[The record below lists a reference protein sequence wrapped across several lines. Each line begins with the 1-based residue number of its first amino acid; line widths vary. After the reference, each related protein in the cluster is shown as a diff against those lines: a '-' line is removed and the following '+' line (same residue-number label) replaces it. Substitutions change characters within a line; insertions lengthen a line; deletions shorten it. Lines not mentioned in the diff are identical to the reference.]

1 MSLYRELFMISGVR
15 GQLMVRQ
22 AACRRRLSPEAR
34 LNEWKLFRANGA
46 KEQGERKEC
55 EERVKVSR
63 VLNAVLDSPSGPP
76 RLLLPPPTSSPL
88 PRPAVVP
95 PSSPAPPGLFHIIF
109 MLKDS
114 ERKIFVPKARNT
126 TQQLLLH
133 PKKHP
138 DPAEPPS
145 SPLPAVSSSSAR
157 SLDLQNLSRTSAE
170 PQDNSAVSPCLCVY
184 RL

>member
-1 MSLYRELFMISGVR
+1 MILRDGNSCSGGVLIHSSLSAGISSEISGMSLYRKLFVISGVR

-76 RLLLPPPTSSPL
+76 CLLPPP
-88 PRPAVVP
+88 PR
-95 PSSPAPPGLFHIIF
+95 SPACC
-109 MLKDS
+109 
-114 ERKIFVPKARNT
+114 R
-126 TQQLLLH
+126 
-133 PKKHP
+133 
-138 DPAEPPS
+138 PS
-145 SPLPAVSSSSAR
+145 VLAGSA
-157 SLDLQNLSRTSAE
+157 
-170 PQDNSAVSPCLCVY
+170 
-184 RL
+184 